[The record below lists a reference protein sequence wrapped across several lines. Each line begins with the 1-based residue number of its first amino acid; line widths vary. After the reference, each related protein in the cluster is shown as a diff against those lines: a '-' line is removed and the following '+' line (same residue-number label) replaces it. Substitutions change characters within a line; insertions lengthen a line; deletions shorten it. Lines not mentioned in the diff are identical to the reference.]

1 VAVAVAVN
9 HLELSGLSLS
19 VPRVVMVSLVA
30 ARLGLVV
37 VVAVL
42 VQQRPT
48 PMVVLV

>member
-1 VAVAVAVN
+1 
-9 HLELSGLSLS
+9 
-19 VPRVVMVSLVA
+19 MVSLVA

-48 PMVVLV
+48 PTVVLV